1 MKCSECNSRKFEYDE
16 RIQQNCCIECG
27 FVMVETEFEE
37 TVHIMYSA
45 DGRANRAPDK
55 GRLGSIIDSS
65 QTESKQLRRAL
76 RTTRAKLTSNS
87 IVYTKNGEREVRF
100 YNVLKV
106 LLSNYNTS
114 DTLSTQAI
122 RDDIITYFRRLDNKH
137 ELKGYSNDE
146 RAAALSYIV
155 FREHGW
161 PVSLHSISK
170 HSDVERGRVSK
181 VARTLA
187 RKLGKTT
194 VLSQVPF
201 VSWCEREANIMGGIE
216 FGTAIINIAPLMQNF
231 FIEYGFPLTRVQVA
245 TTMYMCNLLC
255 GFKYTQRN
263 IAKQLKT
270 YPISIRDS
278 LQKICAQLDIKRDDL
293 LTMSMDDFINGVF

>member
-16 RIQQNCCIECG
+16 RLQQNCCVECG
-27 FVMVETEFEE
+27 FVMVENPFEE
-37 TVHIMYSA
+37 TVKIKYA
-45 DGRANRAPDK
+45 DLDEFRAGDK
-55 GRLGSIIDSS
+55 GTLGSLIGES
-65 QTESKQLRRAL
+65 QPESKQLRRAL
-76 RTTRAKLTSNS
+76 RTTRARGQSNADLFA
-87 IVYTKNGEREVRF
+87 KNGQREARF

-106 LLSNYNTS
+106 LMSNYNTS
-114 DTLSTQAI
+114 DGASI
-122 RDDIITYFRRLDNKH
+122 RKIVADIITYFRRLDKSH
-137 ELKGYSNDE
+137 DLRGYTNDE
-146 RAAALSYIV
+146 RAAGLSYIV

-181 VARTLA
+181 VARTFA
-187 RKLGKTT
+187 RKLGKTM

-201 VSWCEREANIMGGIE
+201 VSWCEREANIMGGEE
-216 FGTAIINIAPLMQNF
+216 FGIAIINIAPLMQNF
-231 FIEYGFPLTRVQVA
+231 FMEYGFPLTRVQVA
-245 TTMYMCNLLC
+245 TTMYLCNLLC

-263 IAKQLKT
+263 IGKQLKT

-278 LQKICAQLDIKRDDL
+278 LQRICAQLDIKRDDL

>member
-16 RIQQNCCIECG
+16 RLQQNCCVECG
-27 FVMVETEFEE
+27 FVMVESAFEE
-37 TVHIMYSA
+37 TVQIKYGDDNTFRS
-45 DGRANRAPDK
+45 GDK
-55 GRLGSIIDSS
+55 GTLGSIIGES
-65 QTESKQLRRAL
+65 QPESKHLKRAL
-76 RTTRAKLTSNS
+76 RTTRARVQSN
-87 IVYTKNGEREVRF
+87 IFTRNGEREVRF

-114 DTLSTQAI
+114 DGVSI
-122 RDDIITYFRRLDNKH
+122 KIIGDDIITYFRRLDKSH
-137 ELKGYSNDE
+137 DLRGYTNDE

-181 VARTLA
+181 GARTFA

-194 VLSQVPF
+194 ILSQVPF
-201 VSWCEREANIMGGIE
+201 VSWCEREANIMGGEE
-216 FGTAIINIAPLMQNF
+216 FGVAIINIAPLMQNF

-245 TTMYMCNLLC
+245 TTMYLCNLLC
-255 GFKYTQRN
+255 GFKYTQKN
-263 IAKQLKT
+263 IGKQLKT

-278 LQKICAQLDIKRDDL
+278 LQRICAQLNIKRDDL

>member
-1 MKCSECNSRKFEYDE
+1 MKCSECNSREFEFDE
-16 RIQQNCCIECG
+16 RLQQNCCIQCG
-27 FVMVETEFEE
+27 FVIVETPFEE
-37 TVHIMYSA
+37 TVHVKYSA
-45 DGRANRAPDK
+45 DGEADKISDK
-55 GRLGSIIDSS
+55 GTLGSLIGNESV
-65 QTESKQLRRAL
+65 ESKHLKRAL
-76 RTTRAKLTSNS
+76 RTTRARVQSTIFS
-87 IVYTKNGEREVRF
+87 KNGEREVRF

-114 DTLSTQAI
+114 DASSTKAI
-122 RDDIITYFRRLDNKH
+122 VDDIIRYFRRLDNKH
-137 ELKGYSNDE
+137 QLKGYSNDE

-170 HSDVERGRVSK
+170 HSDVDRSRVSK

-201 VSWCEREANIMGGIE
+201 VSWCEREANIMGGEE
-216 FGTAIINIAPLMQNF
+216 FGTAIINIAPLMKNF
-231 FIEYGFPLTRVQVA
+231 FMEYGFPLTRVQVA
-245 TTMYMCNLLC
+245 TTMYLCNLLC

-263 IAKQLKT
+263 IGKQLKT
-270 YPISIRDS
+270 YPISMRDS
-278 LQKICAQLDIKRDDL
+278 LLKICAQLDIKRDDL

>member
-16 RIQQNCCIECG
+16 RLQQNCCVECG
-27 FVMVETEFEE
+27 FVMVESAFEE
-37 TVHIMYSA
+37 TVQIKYG
-45 DGRANRAPDK
+45 DDDTFRAGDK
-55 GRLGSIIDSS
+55 GTLGSLIGES
-65 QTESKQLRRAL
+65 QPESKHLKRAL
-76 RTTRAKLTSNS
+76 RTTRARVQSN
-87 IVYTKNGEREVRF
+87 IFTKNGEREVRF

-114 DTLSTQAI
+114 DGVSI
-122 RDDIITYFRRLDNKH
+122 KIISDDIITYFRRLDKRH
-137 ELKGYSNDE
+137 DLRGYTNDE

-181 VARTLA
+181 VARTFA

-194 VLSQVPF
+194 ILSQVPF
-201 VSWCEREANIMGGIE
+201 VSWCEREANIMGGEE
-216 FGTAIINIAPLMQNF
+216 FGVAIINIAPLMQNF
-231 FIEYGFPLTRVQVA
+231 FMEYGFPLTRVQVA
-245 TTMYMCNLLC
+245 TTMYLCNLLC
-255 GFKYTQRN
+255 GFKYTQKN
-263 IAKQLKT
+263 IGKQLKT

-278 LQKICAQLDIKRDDL
+278 LQRICAQLNIKRDDL

>member
-16 RIQQNCCIECG
+16 RLQQNCCIDCG
-27 FVMVETEFEE
+27 FVMVESAFEE
-37 TVHIMYSA
+37 TVQIKYG
-45 DGRANRAPDK
+45 DDDTFRAGDK
-55 GRLGSIIDSS
+55 GTLGSLIGES
-65 QTESKQLRRAL
+65 QPESKHLKRAL
-76 RTTRAKLTSNS
+76 RTTRARVQSN
-87 IVYTKNGEREVRF
+87 IFTKNGEREVRF

-114 DTLSTQAI
+114 NGESI
-122 RDDIITYFRRLDNKH
+122 KRISDDIITYFRRLDKSH
-137 ELKGYSNDE
+137 DLRGYTNDE

-181 VARTLA
+181 VARTFA

-194 VLSQVPF
+194 ILSQVPF
-201 VSWCEREANIMGGIE
+201 VSWCEREANIMGGEE
-216 FGTAIINIAPLMQNF
+216 FGIAIINIAPLMQNF
-231 FIEYGFPLTRVQVA
+231 FMEYGFPLTRVQVA
-245 TTMYMCNLLC
+245 TTMYLCNLLC
-255 GFKYTQRN
+255 GFKYTQKN
-263 IAKQLKT
+263 IGKQLKT

-278 LQKICAQLDIKRDDL
+278 LQRICAQLNIKRDDL

>member
-1 MKCSECNSRKFEYDE
+1 MKCSECDSKEFEYDE
-16 RIQQNCCIECG
+16 RLQQNCCIQCG
-27 FVMVETEFEE
+27 FVMVETPFEE
-37 TVHIMYSA
+37 TVHIKYST
-45 DGRANRAPDK
+45 DGEANKMSDK
-55 GRLGSIIDSS
+55 GTLGSLIGSESFDS
-65 QTESKQLRRAL
+65 KHLKRAF
-76 RTTRAKLTSNS
+76 RTTRARVKSTIFS
-87 IVYTKNGEREVRF
+87 KNGEREVRF

-114 DTLSTQAI
+114 DASSTQAI

-146 RAAALSYIV
+146 RAAGLSYIV

-170 HSDVERGRVSK
+170 HSDVEKGRVSK

-194 VLSQVPF
+194 VLGQVPF
-201 VSWCEREANIMGGIE
+201 VSWCEREANLIGGEE
-216 FGTAIINIAPLMQNF
+216 FGTAVINIAPLMQNF

-245 TTMYMCNLLC
+245 TTMYMCSLLC
-255 GFKYTQRN
+255 GFKYTQKN
-263 IAKQLKT
+263 IGKQLKAH
-270 YPISIRDS
+270 PISMRQS
-278 LQKICAQLDIKRDDL
+278 LQKICAQLNIKRDDL

>member
-1 MKCSECNSRKFEYDE
+1 MKCSECSSRKFEYDE
-16 RIQQNCCIECG
+16 RLQQNCCVECG
-27 FVMVETEFEE
+27 FVMVESAFEE
-37 TVHIMYSA
+37 TVQIKYG
-45 DGRANRAPDK
+45 DDDTFRAGDK
-55 GRLGSIIDSS
+55 GTLGSIIGES
-65 QTESKQLRRAL
+65 QPESKHLKRAL
-76 RTTRAKLTSNS
+76 RTTRARVQSN
-87 IVYTKNGEREVRF
+87 IFTKNGEREVRF

-114 DTLSTQAI
+114 DGVSI
-122 RDDIITYFRRLDNKH
+122 KIISDDIITYFRRLDKSH
-137 ELKGYSNDE
+137 DLRGYNNDE

-181 VARTLA
+181 VARTFA

-201 VSWCEREANIMGGIE
+201 VSWCEREANIMGGEE
-216 FGTAIINIAPLMQNF
+216 FGVAIINIAPLMQNF
-231 FIEYGFPLTRVQVA
+231 FTEYGFPLTRVQVA
-245 TTMYMCNLLC
+245 TTMYLCNLLC

-263 IAKQLKT
+263 IGKQLKT

-278 LQKICAQLDIKRDDL
+278 LQRICAQLNIKRDDL

>member
-16 RIQQNCCIECG
+16 RLQQNCCVECG
-27 FVMVETEFEE
+27 FVMVENPFEE
-37 TVHIMYSA
+37 TVKIKFK
-45 DGRANRAPDK
+45 DEDEGRIGDK
-55 GRLGSIIDSS
+55 GTLGSFIGES
-65 QTESKQLRRAL
+65 QPESKHLKRAL
-76 RTTRAKLTSNS
+76 GTTRARVKSN
-87 IVYTKNGEREVRF
+87 IFARNGEREVRF

-114 DTLSTQAI
+114 DGVSI
-122 RDDIITYFRRLDNKH
+122 KIIGDDIITYFRRLDKSH
-137 ELKGYSNDE
+137 DLRGYTNDE

-181 VARTLA
+181 VARTFA

-201 VSWCEREANIMGGIE
+201 VSWCEREANIMGGEE
-216 FGTAIINIAPLMQNF
+216 FGVAIINIAPLMQNF

-245 TTMYMCNLLC
+245 TTMYLCNLLC
-255 GFKYTQRN
+255 GFKYTQKN
-263 IAKQLKT
+263 IGKQLKT

-278 LQKICAQLDIKRDDL
+278 LQRICAQLNIKRDDL